1 MPVYVMASHLLL
13 SFPENVLVLSE
24 HAEPDTFFCFSNL
37 MVEIGQHFTKTLDRS
52 SAGIGQ

>member
-1 MPVYVMASHLLL
+1 MASHLLL
-13 SFPENVLVLSE
+13 SFPVNVLVLSE